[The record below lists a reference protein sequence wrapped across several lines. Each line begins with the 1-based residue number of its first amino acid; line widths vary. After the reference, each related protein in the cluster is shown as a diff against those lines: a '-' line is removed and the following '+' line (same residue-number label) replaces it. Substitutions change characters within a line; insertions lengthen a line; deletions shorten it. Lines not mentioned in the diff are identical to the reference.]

1 MPTINNWKEEG
12 TLSLTT
18 YYKSGKG
25 IATPLGYSRKEGKI
39 YVNTPVESY
48 KVKILKNN
56 PNGKIALS
64 NLRGTLKSPL
74 IDVQIKILSTE
85 EDEEAKKT
93 MKLDSKFSWKI
104 MRFTNKINFCSKSKE
119 RIFLEITPK

>member
-1 MPTINNWKEEG
+1 M
-12 TLSLTT
+12 
-18 YYKSGKG
+18 
-25 IATPLGYSRKEGKI
+25 
-39 YVNTPVESY
+39 ESY

-93 MKLDSKFSWKI
+93 MKLDSKFSWKT
-104 MRFTNKINFCSKSKE
+104 MRFTNKIKFWSKPKE